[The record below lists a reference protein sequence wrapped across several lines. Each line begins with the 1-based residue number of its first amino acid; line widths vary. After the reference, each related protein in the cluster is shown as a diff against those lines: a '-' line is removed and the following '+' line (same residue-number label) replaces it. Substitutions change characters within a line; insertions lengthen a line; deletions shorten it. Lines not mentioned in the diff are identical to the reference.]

1 MSEATETVN
10 VKVKTQAKIE
20 SKMLK
25 YFQNKEIAKERAEEN
40 KLIFEELE
48 ELFEELGEE
57 EVVLQ
62 LPNGEFAHLHKK
74 PRIREKLDK
83 DSLANSLQ
91 MSKDELKTP
100 FDFSMLTQQGKLTP
114 KMISEHTETEVKV
127 KLSAAKKKRKPKK
140 KKEER

>member
-1 MSEATETVN
+1 MSEAIELKISTES
-10 VKVKTQAKIE
+10 KLE

-40 KLIFEELE
+40 KLIFEEIE
-48 ELFEELGEE
+48 ELFEGTGMDEF
-57 EVVLQ
+57 VLK
-62 LPNGEFAHLHKK
+62 LPNGEYAHIHKK
-74 PRIREKLDK
+74 PRIREILDK

-100 FDFSMLTQQGKLTP
+100 WDFSMLTHQGKLTP

-127 KLSAAKKKRKPKK
+127 KVSLSKKKRKPKQ